1 MSRFLDKLRYVVAF
15 PIGLITYAIG
25 FAVGGLLGDLFV
37 MLSVI
42 LPPMVD
48 TSKVGLTGAALA
60 ANALSLFC
68 FGKLIPDSENK
79 SKWVFSFVIVLLVIG
94 IVYTIS
100 CFIFD
105 SIHLLWYGILSSL
118 ICTWVI
124 YDVRKEAKAV
134 MD

>member
-1 MSRFLDKLRYVVAF
+1 MSRFLEKLRYVVAF

-37 MLSVI
+37 MLSII
-42 LPPMVD
+42 LPPIVD
-48 TSKVGLTGAALA
+48 ASKVGLTGAAIA
-60 ANALSLFC
+60 ANAFSLFC
-68 FGKLIPDSENK
+68 FEKLIPESENK
-79 SKWVFSFVIVLLVIG
+79 SKWVFSFLIILLIIG

-105 SIHLLWYGILSSL
+105 SLHLLWYGILSSL
-118 ICTWVI
+118 ICVGMV
-124 YDVRKEAKAV
+124 YDARKEAKMA